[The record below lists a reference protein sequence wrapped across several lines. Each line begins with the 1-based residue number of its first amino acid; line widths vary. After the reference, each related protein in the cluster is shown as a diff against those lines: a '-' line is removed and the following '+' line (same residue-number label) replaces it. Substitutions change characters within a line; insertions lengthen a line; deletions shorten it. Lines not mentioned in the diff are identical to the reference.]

1 MNDVVFKHI
10 KNKLENLIEKIEE
23 KKKLSAQNFNEKN
36 NKKIS
41 ENNRILLNDFI
52 KVIDKSIKAIKEK
65 K

>member
-23 KKKLSAQNFNEKN
+23 KRKFSAQPFNEKN

-41 ENNRILLNDFI
+41 ENYKILLNDII